1 MRRRLVTLGLFS
13 VLNKVMGC
21 SGWLYCSR
29 TVYLYKPALYWRN
42 ERMDVIPSKGAFYYG
57 GGINCY
63 SIL

>member
-1 MRRRLVTLGLFS
+1 MRRRLVTIGLFS

-42 ERMDVIPSKGAFYYG
+42 ERMDVIPS
-57 GGINCY
+57 
-63 SIL
+63 